1 MKKRIDVG
9 AVHVL
14 KAVSNLGGIGLM
26 EQKLKEQL
34 DGLLEK
40 YTELLI
46 GETSP
51 ELKEKVKA
59 WVLYTYIS
67 KSMPPLVKHW
77 NEKYPDGKEAIKKVI
92 HEIKELNDKHRE
104 NVRK

>member
-1 MKKRIDVG
+1 VF
-9 AVHVL
+9 VEL
-14 KAVSNLGGIGLM
+14 LGGMVL
-26 EQKLKEQL
+26 EPKLKEQL

-40 YTELLI
+40 YTELLL

-77 NEKYPDGKEAIKKVI
+77 NEKYPDGKDGIKKVI
-92 HEIKELNDKHRE
+92 HEIKELNEKHR
-104 NVRK
+104 VDAKK